1 MRKRTFAAV
10 ALAAAL
16 ALPGTALAKF
26 DSGGGVGDGEGGPP
40 SSDTCTLVVDRA
52 LSSEEQSA
60 NDQAMMDAW
69 KSRLYAYKAGG
80 TG

>member
-1 MRKRTFAAV
+1 VRKRTFAAF

-26 DSGGGVGDGEGGPP
+26 ESGGGVGSGGGEPP
-40 SSDTCTLVVDRA
+40 SSGNCTLVADRA
-52 LSSEEQSA
+52 LTSEELAA

>member
-16 ALPGTALAKF
+16 ALPSTALAKF
-26 DSGGGVGDGEGGPP
+26 ESGGGVGHGEGAPP
-40 SSDTCTLVVDRA
+40 ESGTCTLVVDRA
-52 LSSEEQSA
+52 LSSEELAA
-60 NDQAMMDAW
+60 NDQAMMEAW
-69 KSRLYAYKAGG
+69 KSHLYASKAVV